1 MRRDPT
7 TRDADDHRLLEVD
20 ELEATDVVDA
30 HEGKASPM
38 RRCQPGWHRIEY
50 SPMVGGYTSI
60 SGQFRGWLDLR
71 TFYILPSIR
80 TASPQ
85 SQGAWSI
92 LRTAWR
98 GACSAV
104 Q

>member
-50 SPMVGGYTSI
+50 SPMVGAQSLLWWWGVHKYIGSI
-60 SGQFRGWLDLR
+60 SRM
-71 TFYILPSIR
+71 
-80 TASPQ
+80 A
-85 SQGAWSI
+85 
-92 LRTAWR
+92 
-98 GACSAV
+98 
-104 Q
+104 